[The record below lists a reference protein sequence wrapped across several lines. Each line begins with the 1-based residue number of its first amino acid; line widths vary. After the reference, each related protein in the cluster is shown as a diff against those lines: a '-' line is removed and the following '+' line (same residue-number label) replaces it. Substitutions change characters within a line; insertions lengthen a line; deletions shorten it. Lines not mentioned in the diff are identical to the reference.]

1 MWWRISKPAS
11 VAKAVSA
18 ARAASS
24 VGGFAAGALA
34 VPEGWGMEFAG
45 YSAMPAGFP
54 RKSGAGHY
62 GDNKHKRLEPVG
74 ASIMHHTS
82 ILRFGLILVAALVLL
97 AGLVTAAIFLSRP
110 QAQALPEEPDKPVD
124 RKSVV

>member
-18 ARAASS
+18 APAASRAG
-24 VGGFAAGALA
+24 GGFTAGTLA

-54 RKSGAGHY
+54 RKSGAGH

-97 AGLVTAAIFLSRP
+97 AGLV
-110 QAQALPEEPDKPVD
+110 
-124 RKSVV
+124 